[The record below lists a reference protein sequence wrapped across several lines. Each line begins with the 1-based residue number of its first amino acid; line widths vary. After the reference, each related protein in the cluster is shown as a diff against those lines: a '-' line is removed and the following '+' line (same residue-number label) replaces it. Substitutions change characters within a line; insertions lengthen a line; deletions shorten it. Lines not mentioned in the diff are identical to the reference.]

1 MTTLSTRVQALEEQM
16 AKHRKQAALYKVCP
30 KGAVSLG
37 VTAAC
42 LHILFFFLQSL
53 QSGTLCVILSVSP
66 SSFPV
71 I

>member
-30 KGAVSLG
+30 KGAVSLS